1 MGPASCGTAATFLLA
16 LALGSLCSGLRAG
29 AQEPAPLDSEKIGQ
43 LAGTKATKTLEG
55 VVRVALPRTDIKPLV
70 DGQALPPF
78 AGLTS
83 WAGFQPDPKSEAMV
97 MGDLVLLQDEVNPVM
112 DVLFAGGVSV
122 TALHNHFFY
131 DEPRIFFMH
140 IAGVGE
146 VAQLAP
152 TVRKAIE
159 KVQEIRKTAPEPPKG
174 FGHVAMP
181 TPSAVTAA
189 PLTEILGQAG
199 DSKDGMV
206 KFTFGRETKASCG
219 CKLGNAMGINTW
231 AAFVGSDEQALV
243 DGDFACLPGE
253 LQPTLKTLRKAG
265 INIVAIHN
273 HMEDESPR
281 VIFLHYWGLG
291 HTAELAK
298 GVRATL
304 DAQKAPAIGGGGK

>member
-1 MGPASCGTAATFLLA
+1 MFTLQRSAIFVLA
-16 LALGSLCSGLRAG
+16 LALGLPRGGLTAA
-29 AQEPAPLDSEKIGQ
+29 AQEPVPLDPEKIGQ
-43 LAGTKATKTLEG
+43 LTGTKATKTPEG
-55 VVRVALPRTDIKPLV
+55 VVRVAWPRTDIKALV

-112 DVLFAGGVSV
+112 DVLFAGGLGV

-152 TVRKAIE
+152 AVRKAIE

-174 FGHVAMP
+174 FGHAALP
-181 TPSAVTAA
+181 APSAVTAA
-189 PLTEILGQAG
+189 PLAEILGQPG

-231 AAFVGSDEQALV
+231 AAFVGSDDQALV

-253 LQPTLKTLRKAG
+253 LQLTLKTLRKAG

-281 VIFLHYWGLG
+281 VIFLHYWGVG
-291 HTAELAK
+291 HAADLAK
-298 GVRATL
+298 GVKATL
-304 DAQKAPAIGGGGK
+304 DAQKASAIGAGGK

>member
-1 MGPASCGTAATFLLA
+1 MFGGLPAS
-16 LALGSLCSGLRAG
+16 
-29 AQEPAPLDSEKIGQ
+29 AQEPASLDPQKIGE
-43 LAGTKATKTLEG
+43 LAGTKATKTPEG
-55 VVRVALPRTDIKPLV
+55 VVRVAWPRTDIKATV
-70 DGQALPPF
+70 DGQTLPPF

-97 MGDLVLLQDEVNPVM
+97 MGDLVLLQDEVNLVM
-112 DVLFAGGVSV
+112 DVLFAGGLSV

-140 IAGVGE
+140 VAGTGE

-152 TVRKAIE
+152 AVRKAIE
-159 KVQEIRKTAPEPPKG
+159 TVQEVRKASPEPPRD
-174 FGHVAMP
+174 FGHGALP
-181 TPSAVTAA
+181 APSSITATPLA
-189 PLTEILGQAG
+189 EILGQTG

-231 AAFVGSDEQALV
+231 AAFVGNDEQAFV

-253 LQPTLKTLRKAG
+253 LQPTLKALRKAG

-273 HMEDESPR
+273 HMEDQSPR
-281 VIFLHYWGLG
+281 VIFLHHWGIG
-291 HTAELAK
+291 RPQSLAQ
-298 GVRATL
+298 GVRAAL
-304 DAQKAPAIGGGGK
+304 DAQKTVATNTNGPTGPGYARGEQ